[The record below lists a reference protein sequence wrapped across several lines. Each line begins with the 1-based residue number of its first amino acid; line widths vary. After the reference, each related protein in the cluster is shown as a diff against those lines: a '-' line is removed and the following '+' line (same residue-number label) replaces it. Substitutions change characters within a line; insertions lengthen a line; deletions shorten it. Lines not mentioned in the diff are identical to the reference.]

1 VCASVVDALHEPNRV
16 IGTLRVQ
23 TEFRGAVGQR
33 LLAGDDGQVDVVVEV
48 VSGRSPGYN
57 WGFGRFF
64 RTSGLY
70 QRGRA
75 S

>member
-1 VCASVVDALHEPNRV
+1 MHTLHEANRV

-33 LLAGDDGQVDVVVEV
+33 LLAGDDRQIDVVVEAI
-48 VSGRSPGYN
+48 SGRSAGYN
-57 WGFGRFF
+57 WGFGRSS

-70 QRGRA
+70 
-75 S
+75 

>member
-1 VCASVVDALHEPNRV
+1 M
-16 IGTLRVQ
+16 Q

-48 VSGRSPGYN
+48 VSGCSAGYN
-57 WGFGRFF
+57 WGFGRSS

-70 QRGRA
+70 
-75 S
+75 